1 MIERYN
7 GIVHEVKPI
16 SEEAWTTRRLLEWIT
31 RHLERQ
37 QVHNPTLVARM
48 LLVHVVGGTDID
60 LYTDP
65 DRPATASERDRLRGL
80 VSRAAAHEPV
90 QYLVGKADFFG
101 RSFKVDASTLI
112 PRTATESLIQIVLDW
127 YRGTAGSSEGPPD
140 LRIADVGTGTGCI
153 AITLARQIP
162 TCTLVATDIV
172 GGALELARFNA
183 VEHEVADRID
193 FRSGSLLD
201 PLRDDR
207 GFDVVCANLPYIP
220 DDDWTALDSN
230 VRDHE
235 PATALRGGVD
245 GLDLIRPLVEDIE
258 SCLNPGGL
266 LVLEI
271 DPSQSGILIE
281 MIEKLD
287 SVASVSVEED
297 EFRDQRLVKAVF
309 SRPRR

>member
-1 MIERYN
+1 M
-7 GIVHEVKPI
+7 KPI
-16 SEEAWTTRRLLEWIT
+16 SDDAWTTRRLLEWIT

-65 DRPATASERDRLRGL
+65 ERPATASERDRLRGL
-80 VSRAAAHEPV
+80 VSRAASHEPV
-90 QYLVGKADFFG
+90 QHLVGRADFFG

-112 PRTATESLIQIVLDW
+112 PRTATESLVQIVLDW
-127 YRGTAGSSEGPPD
+127 HRGTAGIPEGQPD
-140 LRIADVGTGTGCI
+140 LRIADVGTGSGCI

-162 TCTLVATDIV
+162 TSTLVATDIV

-183 VEHEVADRID
+183 DEHGVADRIE

-201 PLRDDR
+201 PLRDDSP
-207 GFDVVCANLPYIP
+207 FDVICANLPYIP
-220 DDDWTALDSN
+220 DADWSALDSN

-235 PATALRGGVD
+235 PASALRGGID
-245 GLDLIRPLVEDIE
+245 GLDCIRPLVEEIE
-258 SCLNPGGL
+258 FCLKPGGL

-271 DPSQSGILIE
+271 DPSQSQTLLE
-281 MIEKLD
+281 MVGGME
-287 SVASVSVEED
+287 SVESVSIEQD
-297 EFRDQRLVKAVF
+297 EFRDQRLLKALF
-309 SRPRR
+309 NPPKS